1 MSLVLSW
8 RNFIKTVVEEVVLSL
23 CFAVVIF
30 LCFNIFLKITRLANF
45 DAGVLNEGRRGGIE
59 ARQTAEAVK
68 EERASLGATEAVLAL
83 KIRSLFFKNRVA
95 G

>member
-1 MSLVLSW
+1 MRS
-8 RNFIKTVVEEVVLSL
+8 IM
-23 CFAVVIF
+23 
-30 LCFNIFLKITRLANF
+30 TRLATF
-45 DAGVLNEGRRGGIE
+45 DAGVLSEGRRGEIG

-68 EERASLGATEAVLAL
+68 EERASGGATEAVFAL